1 MRHQLR
7 EFADDAALARA
18 AAAFV
23 AQRAVEAVAA
33 HGSFVFAV
41 SGGRTPWAMFAE
53 LASCPMPWPE
63 TVIFQVDER
72 VAPDGDES
80 RNLTNLVRS
89 LGDVRPTIKPMPVNE
104 ADLDRA
110 GDRYAASLPER
121 FDLVHLGL
129 GPDGHTASLVPG
141 DPVLDVSDRLIALT
155 SPYQGQR
162 RMTMTYPAL
171 ARADQVLWL
180 ITGADKREPLAKLV
194 AGDTSIPAGRVEAGR
209 SLILADKAAT

>member
-1 MRHQLR
+1 MHHQLR

-23 AQRAVEAVAA
+23 AQRAQEAVAA
-33 HGSFVFAV
+33 KGTFAFAV

-53 LASCPMPWPE
+53 LASCPMPWSE
-63 TVIFQVDER
+63 TVIYQVDER
-72 VAPDGDES
+72 VAPLGDES
-80 RNLTNLVRS
+80 RNLTNLKRS
-89 LGDVRPTIKPMPVNE
+89 LGDARPDIKPMGVNE
-104 ADLDRA
+104 ADLERA
-110 GDRYAASLPER
+110 ADEYAALLPER

-141 DPVLDVSDRLIALT
+141 DPVLQVEDRLVAVT
-155 SPYQGQR
+155 NPYQGQR

-171 ARADQVLWL
+171 ARAEQILWL
-180 ITGADKREPLAKLV
+180 ITGADKREPLAQLL
-194 AGDTSIPAGRVEAGR
+194 AGDPSIPAGRVDAGR